1 VRSLQW
7 KPQTEMAVQ
16 VKVSGIDTL
25 IKDIEQYSENVQ
37 VGILNEI
44 KDWSVRTESAAKRDV
59 PVDTGALKSSI
70 GTYVENNG
78 LTWVVK
84 AGGTQEVNYA
94 PFIEFGTGARVD
106 KSFLQEFGLT
116 QYALQFQGNQ
126 DPFFPL
132 PSRSYLYRNARTEF
146 EKTLA
151 NIRKLIKKT

>member
-1 VRSLQW
+1 
-7 KPQTEMAVQ
+7 MAVQ